1 MSQVKIPIHTHR
13 FTKATY
19 APFERLNI
27 DSMGPYPKDE
37 YGNEYVLV
45 IRDTFTRP
53 IGLYATPDTSARHA
67 AREIMQFCGWFG
79 CPSEILT
86 DGGPQFN
93 NDTMTELCRLIGV
106 EYNQTLRY
114 SKEQNAMVERANK
127 EVLRHLRNMLYDKRI
142 LTTWSDCL
150 PLIQRIIMNEP
161 IAHLGVS
168 PAQLVFGNMIN
179 LDRGIIL
186 QRIYDDNPKR
196 KSLSEW
202 TDRRLRNR

>member
-1 MSQVKIPIHTHR
+1 MPEHVRRFIKQCPCCQKMSQVKIPIHTHR
-13 FTKATY
+13 FTTATY

-45 IRDTFTRP
+45 IRDTFTRA

-67 AREIMQFCGWFG
+67 ARAIMQFCGWFG

-114 SKEQNAMVERANK
+114 SKEQNAMAERANK
-127 EVLRHLRNMLYDKRI
+127 RSYVIY
-142 LTTWSDCL
+142 
-150 PLIQRIIMNEP
+150 IIC
-161 IAHLGVS
+161 
-168 PAQLVFGNMIN
+168 F
-179 LDRGIIL
+179 II
-186 QRIYDDNPKR
+186 
-196 KSLSEW
+196 SAS
-202 TDRRLRNR
+202 